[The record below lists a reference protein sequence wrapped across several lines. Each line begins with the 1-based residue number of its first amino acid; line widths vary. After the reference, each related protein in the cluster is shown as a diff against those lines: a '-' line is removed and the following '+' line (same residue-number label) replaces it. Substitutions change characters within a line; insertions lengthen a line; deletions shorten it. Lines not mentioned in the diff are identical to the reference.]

1 MLKSLSLNEEQL
13 RLPPHQSVDLDGAG
27 QPTAPFSKETA
38 LARNSRGRTLG
49 ADNIAVGLV
58 SGTEKIAVGLLPPPE
73 KVGGLDNVAVGSA
86 FPTTI
91 IADDQQVGVTT
102 MLIERRG

>member
-1 MLKSLSLNEEQL
+1 
-13 RLPPHQSVDLDGAG
+13 
-27 QPTAPFSKETA
+27 

-49 ADNIAVGLV
+49 ADNISVGNV
-58 SGTEKIAVGLLPPPE
+58 SGTEKISVGNLPGSE
-73 KVGGLDNVAVGSA
+73 KVGGLDNIAVGSV

>member
-1 MLKSLSLNEEQL
+1 M
-13 RLPPHQSVDLDGAG
+13 
-27 QPTAPFSKETA
+27 
-38 LARNSRGRTLG
+38 ARTLRGRTVG

-58 SGTEKIAVGLLPPPE
+58 SGTEKTTVGILPPAE

>member
-1 MLKSLSLNEEQL
+1 M
-13 RLPPHQSVDLDGAG
+13 
-27 QPTAPFSKETA
+27 
-38 LARNSRGRTLG
+38 ARNTRGRTLG
-49 ADNIAVGLV
+49 ADNISVGNV
-58 SGTEKIAVGLLPPPE
+58 SGTEKIVVGVLPPAE
-73 KVGGLDNVAVGSA
+73 KVGGLDNIAVGSA